1 VATYKDSQTKKW
13 YADIRFR
20 DATGKIRS
28 IKKRGFETK
37 REAQNWEAN
46 YRVDHGEVKHKF
58 TLGSLAERYFSSRK
72 GYANEN
78 TIQQKK
84 ARLRSYA
91 GEILE
96 LELPIHAKKLQK
108 WRESLTD
115 FGIATRTMNSTIDII
130 RAITSFGYIDYDI
143 KDTAKS
149 LKRFKLTFEDKTEAK
164 VIDPQQFEHLLTFIE
179 NDTLRKYFEFSY
191 YLGTRRA
198 ETRAV
203 LKTDI
208 DITNKTVT
216 ISKSLPHGATRS
228 LEGLSSLKTP
238 KSHRVLKMDDEL
250 FESLKPLL
258 KTDGPFLFGG
268 FEPLA
273 DTSITRHFE
282 RAVSKYGG
290 PKITIHQLRHSNGSL
305 LLDADVPLI
314 TVSRR
319 LGHSSIDITSKVYAH
334 ALRNIDQK
342 SADVIN
348 SIRKK

>member
-1 VATYKDSQTKKW
+1 MAVYKDAAKKTW
-13 YADIRFR
+13 FADIRFR
-20 DATGKIRS
+20 DESGKVRS

-37 REAQNWEAN
+37 RDAQSWEKDF
-46 YRVDHGEVKHKF
+46 RIERGEINQRYTF
-58 TLGSLAERYFSSRK
+58 INMAERYFSSRK

-84 ARLRSYA
+84 ARLRNYA
-91 GEILE
+91 SE
-96 LELPIHAKKLQK
+96 LLNEDLPIPAKKLQK
-108 WRESLTD
+108 WRETLPN
-115 FGIATRTMNSTIDII
+115 FGIATRTMNSTIDIV
-130 RAITSFGYIDYDI
+130 RAIINYGYVDYDI

-149 LKRFKLTFEDKTEAK
+149 LKRFKLTFEDKTEAT
-164 VIDPQQFEHLLTFIE
+164 VINPQQFDQLLSFIE

-203 LKTDI
+203 LKSDI
-208 DITNKTVT
+208 DMINKTVT
-216 ISKSLPHGATRS
+216 ISKSLPHGAIRS
-228 LEGLSSLKTP
+228 VDGLSNLKTP
-238 KSHRVLKMDDEL
+238 KSHRILKMDDEL
-250 FESLKPLL
+250 FDSLKPLL
-258 KTDGPFLFGG
+258 KTEGPFLFGG
-268 FEPLA
+268 YEPLA

-282 RAVSKYGG
+282 RAVSMYGG
-290 PKITIHQLRHSNGSL
+290 PRITIHQLRHSNGSL

-342 SADVIN
+342 SADAIN